1 MHDSFGR
8 QVEHLS
14 SAGFP
19 SKILMAVVGT
29 LLKKIKG
36 GPCHLKES
44 LSKRLQARISHNLR
58 KLHSGMISPLVF
70 SPCCKLA
77 QLCSR
82 VANMSGNKALCSVKH
97 KNKYVECVGG
107 AV

>member
-1 MHDSFGR
+1 MHNSSGR
-8 QVEHLS
+8 QVKHLS

-19 SKILMAVVGT
+19 STVLIAVAGT

-36 GPCHLKES
+36 GLCHLKES

-58 KLHSGMISPLVF
+58 KLHSGMIS
-70 SPCCKLA
+70 
-77 QLCSR
+77 CSR
-82 VANMSGNKALCSVKH
+82 VANKSGNKAFHSVKH